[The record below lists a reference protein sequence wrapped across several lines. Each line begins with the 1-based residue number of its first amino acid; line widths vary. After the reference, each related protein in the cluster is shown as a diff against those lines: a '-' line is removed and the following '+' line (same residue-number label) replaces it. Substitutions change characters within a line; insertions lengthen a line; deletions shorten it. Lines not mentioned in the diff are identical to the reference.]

1 MRVAA
6 VMHQVWSNTSAAPC
20 FWYDLGKLR
29 KCEGNPSP
37 LPLQLC
43 PLCCRYHSCCAGN
56 GRLHRGHPL
65 PAPHLAPDLQAETSR
80 QQQTYVPSLASCWR
94 GYPSHL
100 LGCASVVFM
109 GEDVSRWDQLSPTS
123 TT

>member
-43 PLCCRYHSCCAGN
+43 PLCCRYHSRCTGN

-109 GEDVSRWDQLSPTS
+109 GEDVSRWDQLG